1 VMVAAVI
8 ATETAIAEGNLN
20 RAVLPPEETATAT
33 VMIVLA
39 EILAAEVEGIA
50 IPPLLHSGKGTVIHH
65 LHLVLPRLS
74 MNTPLL

>member
-39 EILAAEVEGIA
+39 EILAEVEGIA
-50 IPPLLHSGKGTVIHH
+50 IPLLLHSGKGTVIRH
-65 LHLVLPRLS
+65 LHLVLPRLLS